1 MSSLI
6 WLHEDA
12 LRADH
17 PVFAAAG
24 SDSAAFFIWD
34 EAYLREMDYGF
45 KRLVFIY
52 ESLAELPVTI
62 LHGDQQSCIR
72 QLARERGGRVFVPVT
87 PNPLLQTGIEQLQT
101 DLEVEVVADTPF
113 VSLASEPDLK
123 RFFRYWNK
131 ARKPAMLPGGGA

>member
-1 MSSLI
+1 MSGLI

-24 SDSAAFFIWD
+24 SDCEAFFIWD
-34 EAYLREMDYGF
+34 DAYLQQMDYGF

-52 ESLAELPVTI
+52 ESLAGLPVTI
-62 LHGDQQSCIR
+62 LHGDQQTCIR
-72 QLARERGGRVFVPVT
+72 QLAQDRAGRVYMPAT
-87 PNPLLQTGIEQLQT
+87 PNPLLQAAAERLSN
-101 DLEVEVVADTPF
+101 DLDVEIVADVPF
-113 VSLASEPDLK
+113 VSLAREPDLK

-131 ARKPAMLPGGGA
+131 ARKPAMLPGGGG